1 MKAAKIN
8 NLVIFDFC
16 ETLCKYQTAN
26 HFVDFAS
33 HNTNMSFLNKLLSF
47 FSSNRLLISLIWLI
61 APRFNFSKRT
71 KLFSLKGCSESVLL
85 DRGRSYF
92 DKCKY
97 DLHDIVVEKL
107 KHHVSIGDHVI
118 IVSGGYEIYLSYF
131 KNHFGISAVL
141 GTKIKF
147 KNNFCCGT
155 IEGSD
160 CMFMEKISRIKSY
173 IEDNQLF
180 FENTIS
186 YTDSITDIDLLRF
199 SDKPY
204 VISLGNSQKWA
215 ISNGFEEII
224 IKD

>member
-1 MKAAKIN
+1 MKRAKIN

-26 HFVDFAS
+26 DFVDFAS

-47 FSSNRLLISLIWLI
+47 LSSNRLLISLIWLV

-85 DRGRSYF
+85 DHGRSYF

-131 KNHFGISAVL
+131 KNYFGISAVL

-147 KNNFCCGT
+147 KNEMKSFVEHK
-155 IEGSD
+155 IEEIYNVAIKLGVENATD
-160 CMFMEKISRIKSY
+160 MEKDLFKKALRQIAVAAIDEVRGNIS
-173 IEDNQLF
+173 QLLH
-180 FENTIS
+180 EESNK
-186 YTDSITDIDLLRF
+186 YTN
-199 SDKPY
+199 
-204 VISLGNSQKWA
+204 GNGQ
-215 ISNGFEEII
+215 
-224 IKD
+224 

>member
-1 MKAAKIN
+1 MKRDKIN

-26 HFVDFAS
+26 DFVDFAS
-33 HNTNMSFLNKLLSF
+33 PNSNMSFLNKLFSF

-71 KLFSLKGCSESVLL
+71 KLFSLKGCYESVLL
-85 DRGRSYF
+85 DYGRSYF

-131 KNHFGISAVL
+131 KNYFGISAVL

-147 KNNFCCGT
+147 NNGFCSGT
-155 IEGSD
+155 IDGND
-160 CMFMEKISRIKSY
+160 CMFSEKIRKIQSY
-173 IEDNQLF
+173 IDENQLS
-180 FENTIS
+180 FENIVS
-186 YTDSITDIDLLRF
+186 YSDSITDIELLKF
-199 SDKPY
+199 SNKAY
-204 VISLGNSQKWA
+204 VISIDKPQEWA
-215 ISNGFEEII
+215 IKNSFEEII
-224 IKD
+224 IKS